1 CLITTLLS
9 ITVSQFHELIAPFPM
24 ANPTQGRSSSIL
36 LASGRQA
43 PQQAVLL
50 WAAPQFVSKCGLHH
64 GKRKPPRCSFACSA
78 SGIPSTEPP
87 YVEEMLARENART
100 RNTERKARI
109 RKHLEKPEFSPSAYD
124 TAWVA
129 MVPLPDT
136 NRQAPCFP
144 QCVEWILQNQH

>member
-1 CLITTLLS
+1 MTPLLS

-64 GKRKPPRCSFACSA
+64 GKRKPPRCSLACSA
-78 SGIPSTEPP
+78 SGIPSTEP
-87 YVEEMLARENART
+87 RT
-100 RNTERKARI
+100 
-109 RKHLEKPEFSPSAYD
+109 LLCFFSLISAPSGKEGVRVRSF
-124 TAWVA
+124 AWVDFSIFLKLLSMQIRMDA
-129 MVPLPDT
+129 HIILLCLPMPETYTCGWD
-136 NRQAPCFP
+136 C
-144 QCVEWILQNQH
+144 